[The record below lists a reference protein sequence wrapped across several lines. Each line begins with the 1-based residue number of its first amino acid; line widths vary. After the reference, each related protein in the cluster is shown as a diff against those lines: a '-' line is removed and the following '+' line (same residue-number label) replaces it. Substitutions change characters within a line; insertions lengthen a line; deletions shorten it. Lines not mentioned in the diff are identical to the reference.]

1 MRLDVALANFVA
13 DMVKTEVLR
22 QMEDT
27 TSGASELVK
36 RLCYNTTDVAGVDIL
51 KVFDKVFDTVL
62 MKLPDDVK
70 LAAPGLLAQEEVVEV
85 IRSFDDN
92 IEEAEVEVELVANKA
107 DDVVDEEYIIAEL
120 ASTYAKTGVF
130 SNQDNLQQL
139 IRICDGASLQSRA
152 IMVDL
157 FKRSQKFDRLEI
169 TEYDYIPEV
178 DTVEKSAPSLQGMF
192 SADIVRVVEKYEDLD
207 EFIQIHLPI
216 IADHRNQRTSDI
228 NLVLLTTRSDAPSY
242 FTNVLQLIP
251 ALVDKNSARSVV
263 KTVTVVRLMNKQS
276 EQFVIDDYIAKL
288 MLRAL
293 FCSIHTYPSSK
304 WINSIIFGE
313 VRICNWLTSDE
324 TYDLYSMF
332 CKLRMKWL
340 GCQVVTMET
349 VDDLN
354 KLELKDK
361 MLFIIPSNSNTEFL
375 YVVDAIKQKLQD
387 FELYTCD
394 AIYYHVCEATAG
406 VRL

>member
-27 TSGASELVK
+27 TSDASELVK
-36 RLCYNTTDVAGVDIL
+36 RLCYNATDVAGIDIL

-70 LAAPGLLAQEEVVEV
+70 LAAPGLLAQEEVIDV
-85 IRSFDDN
+85 INSFNDN
-92 IEEAEVEVELVANKA
+92 SEENEVEVELVANKA
-107 DDVVDEEYIIAEL
+107 DGVVDEEYTIVEL

-152 IMVDL
+152 IMADL

-178 DTVEKSAPSLQGMF
+178 DTVEKSAPNLQGVF
-192 SADIVRVVEKYEDLD
+192 SADIIRVAEKYEDLD

-242 FTNVLQLIP
+242 FTSVLQLIP

-263 KTVTVVRLMNKQS
+263 KTVTVVRLINKQS

-340 GCQVVTMET
+340 GCQVVTMEI

-375 YVVDAIKQKLQD
+375 YVVNAIKQKLQD
-387 FELYTCD
+387 FEFYTCD

-406 VRL
+406 IRL